1 MSECLFCKI
10 ASGEIPSTKVYENEA
25 VYAFLDIEPQAP
37 KHIVIIPKEHIES
50 ANAINENNK
59 GVIGEI
65 FSAAAHI
72 AKEQGFDKDG
82 YRIVNNCGKD
92 GGQTV
97 GHLHFHMLAGR
108 LLGWPPG

>member
-1 MSECLFCKI
+1 MDDCLFCKI
-10 ASGEIPSTKVYENEA
+10 AKGEVPSTKVYEDER
-25 VYAFLDIEPQAP
+25 VYAFLDIAPQAP
-37 KHIVIIPKEHIES
+37 KHIVIIPKEHIGS
-50 ANAINENNK
+50 AN
-59 GVIGEI
+59 EI
-65 FSAAAHI
+65 CDDNMSVVGYVFAAAAKI
-72 AKEQGFDKDG
+72 AKEQGFAEAG